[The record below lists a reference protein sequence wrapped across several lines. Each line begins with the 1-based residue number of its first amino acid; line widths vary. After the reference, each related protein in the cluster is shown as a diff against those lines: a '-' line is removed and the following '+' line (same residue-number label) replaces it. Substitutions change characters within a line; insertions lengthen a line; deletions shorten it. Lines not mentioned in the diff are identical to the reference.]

1 MILVSKKNGDK
12 KKEAVVRW
20 LFFLLKAIAEIIA
33 DALIGAFARRVC
45 MTPVGR
51 TEFTRIMQCQA
62 EAGGPPN

>member
-51 TEFTRIMQCQA
+51 IEFTRIMQWVA
-62 EAGGPPN
+62 EAGGLPN